1 MTNKSTTHKII
12 FGVIFTISIVFSF
25 YNVYYSNKI
34 LPKVF
39 IASVDVSGVT
49 KEEAARKLGE
59 RFSLFYETGI
69 KILINGNEEVIDPKN
84 IDLALPADSLTQ
96 VAWALGR
103 DGTWLDQLMARISAP
118 FSMRVVSS
126 NVEVNSEK
134 LASEIDILLSL
145 YDNPRKDIRYKING
159 ISVDFFYDTE
169 RGAVFDRKEAER
181 AILSH
186 IANLDVSPV
195 ELFAEADLPKVNS
208 DFLNESQDLAEQL
221 ISSPLA
227 LAYKDKR
234 FNISRE
240 KIASWISSRY
250 EKDTL
255 LPEINHKLVS
265 EYVIGLAD
273 EIDTKPQNPIIIVG
287 DGKVVEFTAPQK
299 GRALSQDETVKLI
312 TDALYTRNSG
322 SGREIVRELSLPVL
336 IKKPQSEGSAADLGI
351 VELIGKATT
360 PFTGSP
366 KNRILN
372 IKNGAKF
379 LTGVLI
385 PPGEEFSTVEALGRI
400 DNTSGYLP
408 ELVIKGDETV
418 PEFGGGLCQVST
430 TLFRSVL
437 NAGLPVIERRNHSYR
452 VPYYERDGEGNF
464 IGPGLDA
471 TIYSE
476 NPDFKFKNDTSSH
489 ILIQGFVEGDK
500 ITFEL
505 YGTGDGRKSFIDGP
519 HTIEETSPGEP
530 IYIETVDLPRGE
542 TKKIDTAHS
551 GGVAVATYKIEYPD
565 GRVEEQEFKSYYR
578 RWSDKYLVGTYEPEG
593 AATSTS
599 PLAPPSH
606 LAP

>member
-1 MTNKSTTHKII
+1 MSRPLSTARYKARKIFFSI
-12 FGVIFTISIVFSF
+12 LLVISIVFSF

-69 KILINGNEEVIDPKN
+69 RILINGNEEIIDPKN

-103 DGTWLDQLMARISAP
+103 DGTWFDQLMARISAP
-118 FSMRVVSS
+118 FSARVVSS
-126 NVEVNSEK
+126 DVEVNPEK

-145 YDNPRKDIRYKING
+145 YDNPRKDIRYNING
-159 ISVDFFYDTE
+159 ISVGFFHDTE
-169 RGAVFDRKEAER
+169 RGAIFNREEAER
-181 AILSH
+181 VILSH
-186 IANLDVSPV
+186 IVNLDVSPT
-195 ELFAEADLPKVNS
+195 ELFSEVDLPKVNS
-208 DFLNESQDLAEQL
+208 DFLDESRNLAEQL

-227 LAYKDKR
+227 LIYKDKR

-250 EKDTL
+250 AEDRL

-265 EYVIGLAD
+265 EYVTELAD
-273 EIDTKPQNPIIIVG
+273 EIDTLPQNSIIIVR

-312 TDALYTRNSG
+312 IDALYTRNSG
-322 SGREIVRELSLPVL
+322 SEIVRELSLPVL
-336 IKKPQSEGSAADLGI
+336 IKKPQSEGSTADLGI

-430 TLFRSVL
+430 TLFRAVL

-471 TIYSE
+471 TIY
-476 NPDFKFKNDTSSH
+476 
-489 ILIQGFVEGDK
+489 
-500 ITFEL
+500 
-505 YGTGDGRKSFIDGP
+505 
-519 HTIEETSPGEP
+519 
-530 IYIETVDLPRGE
+530 
-542 TKKIDTAHS
+542 
-551 GGVAVATYKIEYPD
+551 
-565 GRVEEQEFKSYYR
+565 
-578 RWSDKYLVGTYEPEG
+578 
-593 AATSTS
+593 
-599 PLAPPSH
+599 
-606 LAP
+606 